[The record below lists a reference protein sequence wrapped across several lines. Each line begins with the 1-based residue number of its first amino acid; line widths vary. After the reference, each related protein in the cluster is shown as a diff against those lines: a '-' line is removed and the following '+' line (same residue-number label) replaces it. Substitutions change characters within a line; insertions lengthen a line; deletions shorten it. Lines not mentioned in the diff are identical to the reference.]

1 MRIKQGLNMSIGEDV
16 HCRVWGAQKDR
27 GQAPKPLSPLGLQSC
42 LDQAKM
48 LRHYPWR

>member
-1 MRIKQGLNMSIGEDV
+1 MRIKQGLNTSMGEDV
-16 HCRVWGAQKDR
+16 PCRVWGARKDGGR
-27 GQAPKPLSPLGLQSC
+27 GPNPLSPLGLQSG